1 MNIKRPAGVV
11 VLLFLFLLTVAGR
24 AGASFTGASGVNV
37 SADVGT
43 AFNGAV
49 ATYTD
54 SNPAETAAS
63 YSATIDWG
71 DGTPAS
77 ADSAI
82 TGPSPFTVF
91 GVHTYTKAG
100 TFTVTVTITEDTS
113 LASISAIATAKVSGL
128 TSETGTSFSAMV
140 GAPFN
145 GAVATFTD
153 SDSTEGAAA
162 FAATID
168 WGDGSPASAD
178 SAITG
183 PSPFTVFGVHTYTKA
198 GSFTVTV
205 TITETASLASISAT
219 ATAQVSGLTSATGD
233 SFSVVQGMP
242 FNGAVATFTDSDS
255 TETAASYS
263 ATIDW
268 GDGTPATADSAI
280 TGPSPFTVFGVH
292 TYAHEGSFTVTVT
305 ITEDTSLASIS
316 ATSTATVSDVL
327 TGSPLVFTAFAKIP
341 FTGEVATFTETE
353 ATNTAADF
361 VAVIHWGGWQHEPR
375 HGRGRR
381 RRLHG
386 LRQPHLRQLREL
398 PGRRHAHR
406 ERTRHRDGDRHQ
418 HRECGGLDRHHPGVE
433 LHRPARPR
441 AHPGGRRVLS
451 PAERLTGAFP
461 RRLPQASLRGCLE
474 RASPA
479 RRFIAGRGGRL
490 SRHSLSRTRS
500 RPAGAPF

>member
-1 MNIKRPAGVV
+1 MAPSLIA
-11 VLLFLFLLTVAGR
+11 LLLLLTVAGR
-24 AGASFTGASGVNV
+24 AGAAFTGASGVDV

-71 DGTPAS
+71 DGSPAS
-77 ADSAI
+77 ADSSI

-113 LASISAIATAKVSGL
+113 LASISATATAQVSGL
-128 TSETGTSFSAMV
+128 TSATGDNFSIAR
-140 GAPFN
+140 GAVFN

-168 WGDGSPASAD
+168 WGDGTPASAD
-178 SAITG
+178 SSITG

-205 TITETASLASISAT
+205 TVTEIASLASISAT
-219 ATAQVSGLTSATGD
+219 ATATVSGLTSATGD
-233 SFSVVQGMP
+233 NFSVVQGMP

-268 GDGTPATADSAI
+268 GDGTPATADSSI
-280 TGPSPFTVFGVH
+280 VGPSPFTVFGVH

-316 ATSTATVSDVL
+316 ATATATVSDVL
-327 TGSPLVFTAFAKIP
+327 TGSPIAFPAFAKIP
-341 FTGEVATFTETE
+341 FTGEVATFTDTET
-353 ATNTAADF
+353 TNTAADF
-361 VAVIHWGGWQHEPR
+361 VAVIHWG
-375 HGRGRR
+375 
-381 RRLHG
+381 
-386 LRQPHLRQLREL
+386 
-398 PGRRHAHR
+398 
-406 ERTRHRDGDRHQ
+406 DGSMSAGTVA
-418 HRECGGLDRHHPGVE
+418 GG
-433 LHRPARPR
+433 
-441 AHPGGRRVLS
+441 S
-451 PAERLTGAFP
+451 GAFTVSGSHTY
-461 RRLPQASLRGCLE
+461 ASSGSFPVAVTLTENAPGTATATVTSTANVADSIATIPTLGLSGLLILGLTLAAAGFYLLRKG
-474 RASPA
+474 
-479 RRFIAGRGGRL
+479 
-490 SRHSLSRTRS
+490 
-500 RPAGAPF
+500 